1 MENNLEKYLTEDE
14 KKKMD
19 QLVSK
24 AMKRREESG
33 DKTDGTLPFE
43 FVVINCQCQ
52 NAQSER
58 DNVNNM
64 LEGMCQCIREH
75 GCCPREDEL
84 LPFP

>member
-1 MENNLEKYLTEDE
+1 MENNLEKYLTEEE

-19 QLVSK
+19 GIVSR
-24 AMKRREESG
+24 AMKRKEESG

-52 NAQSER
+52 KEQSER

>member
-1 MENNLEKYLTEDE
+1 MEKNLETYLTEEE

-19 QLVSK
+19 EIVSR

-52 NAQSER
+52 NVQSER

-64 LEGMCQCIREH
+64 LEEVCNCIRGH

-84 LPFP
+84 LPF